1 MYRNIPYDYQR
12 FPILIQVYSLLSTV
26 TYMYTVPVDLT
37 NKLPCKNSEPMNLK
51 QCHVKTT
58 ACTYLGLAELVHGHV
73 ESVQQGEAAVSSML
87 HLLVPPK
94 GQHGVPETHNT
105 ETCIS
110 CLLIY

>member
-87 HLLVPPK
+87 HLLIPPK
-94 GQHGVPETHNT
+94 GQHGVPEYITQKPVNPV
-105 ETCIS
+105 C
-110 CLLIY
+110 